1 MRMLEEFETM
11 ISGTPV
17 SDTLCGIHSIRAR
30 LGVAQ
35 GISDGAYQG
44 SVVMVTGRGD
54 EEVAVQAMKA
64 EAWYY
69 SVKRMTMPSV

>member
-1 MRMLEEFETM
+1 MASTPSVPGLE
-11 ISGTPV
+11 
-17 SDTLCGIHSIRAR
+17 LLRGILDRAYR
-30 LGVAQ
+30 V
-35 GISDGAYQG
+35 
-44 SVVMVTGRGD
+44 SVVMVIGRRD

>member
-1 MRMLEEFETM
+1 VPGLE
-11 ISGTPV
+11 
-17 SDTLCGIHSIRAR
+17 LLR
-30 LGVAQ
+30 

-44 SVVMVTGRGD
+44 SVVMVTACGN